1 MLTVRKGRSSSFDI
15 AKKGGYKVE
24 PIPYTDGDIRLTL
37 DAGFARVM
45 VDMDLGTALKIAAEI
60 SRCVADA
67 TAGKIPT

>member
-1 MLTVRKGRSSSFDI
+1 
-15 AKKGGYKVE
+15 
-24 PIPYTDGDIRLTL
+24 
-37 DAGFARVM
+37 